1 MIAMTTKAAAEPP
14 KSQRYAAFCERVA
27 TPIAQAPRQIPIAM
41 TAQSILIRIFLV
53 FPFIFLSVFSPSEM
67 RIFFLRRSPAPTP
80 FCRKRAPAGP
90 SVSLFYHICIYLSS
104 VPAKFPL
111 SPKRR
116 QKAGRPHSAPQAAR
130 PSSSYVCYMVM
141 RKKLPSFSAASNRT
155 NLPFLLRYLFRQP
168 TASPARDVQGSFVR
182 PALPFPRR
190 TFRFIATLPLSSF
203 IRKGDFQRETKQET
217 GQRKM
222 QAKPLSALSEF
233 YRHGSFHPDFHEVPV
248 RALHFEQL
256 ARHAEGNEGDHLR
269 KIHRFQPIAPL
280 SVPELRRQRPVAD
293 EHLDQL

>member
-1 MIAMTTKAAAEPP
+1 MTFPRLSNTKNPESEKNARTPFFMPARFAALSISAKICGYSPSVSAGISSPSSSADSPNGASTYPVSKKNAAITRTVERTAPPPSGERIFPAEKQQSKRSAITVASQATAAAICFPIDFSLSAGDASVSALYCSSSSCSCCAVFAYIAALLFLLHAPFMIAMTTKAAAEPP

-116 QKAGRPHSAPQAAR
+116 QKAA
-130 PSSSYVCYMVM
+130 
-141 RKKLPSFSAASNRT
+141 
-155 NLPFLLRYLFRQP
+155 
-168 TASPARDVQGSFVR
+168 VR
-182 PALPFPRR
+182 IP
-190 TFRFIATLPLSSF
+190 
-203 IRKGDFQRETKQET
+203 
-217 GQRKM
+217 
-222 QAKPLSALSEF
+222 
-233 YRHGSFHPDFHEVPV
+233 
-248 RALHFEQL
+248 
-256 ARHAEGNEGDHLR
+256 
-269 KIHRFQPIAPL
+269 
-280 SVPELRRQRPVAD
+280 LRRQPALHRRMYAIW
-293 EHLDQL
+293 

>member
-1 MIAMTTKAAAEPP
+1 
-14 KSQRYAAFCERVA
+14 
-27 TPIAQAPRQIPIAM
+27 M

-53 FPFIFLSVFSPSEM
+53 FPFIFLPFSPRPKCGHFFFAAALPHAVLSE
-67 RIFFLRRSPAPTP
+67 AGA
-80 FCRKRAPAGP
+80 CRAVCILILSYLHILVKRPGKIPSKPEKTAKGGP
-90 SVSLFYHICIYLSS
+90 SAFRYAGSPPFIVVCMLYGDAEKTAVLFRGLQQDEPAVS
-104 VPAKFPL
+104 
-111 SPKRR
+111 SPI
-116 QKAGRPHSAPQAAR
+116 SFQAAHG
-130 PSSSYVCYMVM
+130 
-141 RKKLPSFSAASNRT
+141 L
-155 NLPFLLRYLFRQP
+155 
-168 TASPARDVQGSFVR
+168 AREGRQGSFVR
-182 PALPFPRR
+182 PALPFPRK
-190 TFRFIATLPLSSF
+190 TFRFIASLPLSSF